1 MEIMGHFSFPVV
13 DQKQNLKNKRNF
25 LKSNNKDLWF
35 ILSNKALPNPIP
47 VRQFPLKRLL
57 R

>member
-1 MEIMGHFSFPVV
+1 MEVMGHFSFPVL